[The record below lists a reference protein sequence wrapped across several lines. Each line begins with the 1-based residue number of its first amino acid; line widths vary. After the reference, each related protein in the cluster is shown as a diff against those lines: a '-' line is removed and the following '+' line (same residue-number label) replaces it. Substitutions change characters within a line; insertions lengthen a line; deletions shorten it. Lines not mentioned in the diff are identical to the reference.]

1 MSSKNKWYWQQYED
15 ELDTAWNNE
24 AHYPRP
30 TPVPDS
36 RLNNDSQPVPLPDS
50 RLNNDPQP
58 APPSQP
64 GLNNDPQPAPAS
76 QPTELPDKT
85 LILNMNMCA
94 KPNYSCTT
102 YVGNDEYGNEKDVFF
117 CKTTE
122 SDDYGG
128 LSEDL
133 STNLKEFKGTPIPE
147 EMNCASLE
155 PMRDVFFKMYKS
167 HDDAEY
173 VLENFQLC
181 TNSAVKF
188 QNDIKFKTTD
198 NTCKAFQPD
207 NPGAGLSNY
216 CTSSKE
222 SKGCKG
228 WEDYCDTS
236 FGSDVSWKTV
246 YPEKEDKAAFE
257 NCKNLRYSKTYESG
271 TSWAWCETET
281 HCK

>member
-58 APPSQP
+58 APPSKP

-76 QPTELPDKT
+76 QPTELPDQT
-85 LILNMNMCA
+85 LILNMCA
-94 KPNYSCTT
+94 KPNYSCIT

-133 STNLKEFKGTPIPE
+133 STHLKNFKGTPIPE